1 MTGKEILQAE
11 FEKAGMRGYR
21 ADQVDALLQSIASFV
36 DKQKKEN
43 DDLTYKM
50 KILADKIEEYKKDEE
65 SIRDALLGAQKMG
78 SSILNEAKSK
88 AEALT
93 RESRAAAEEMLTSAQ
108 QKSEAMVSSAKTASE
123 EMLAQAKSKI
133 ENLTKDSLQKANLE
147 IANARREGER
157 EKKKLEAMKNEISS
171 FRSSILK
178 QYKAHLDLLSNL
190 PVEEIKERDAHE
202 MPQQASAN
210 KSDDSENSRTA
221 SPSED
226 VSQPEKGQKSN
237 LAPAEQVLEKE
248 ENSKISKIP
257 ITHSQTI
264 KSDITAGA
272 NSGDDDSELKSFEK
286 EQTKEF
292 GKRISVSVLGNEA
305 DQDKQEDDSKNE
317 SDKDSHKNDFIA
329 RSRRTSFAEKFGELD
344 FGNNNNK

>member
-93 RESRAAAEEMLTSAQ
+93 RESRAAAEEMLASAQ
-108 QKSEAMVSSAKTASE
+108 QKSESMVSSAKTASE

-147 IANARREGER
+147 IANARRESER

-202 MPQQASAN
+202 MPQQAPAN
-210 KSDDSENSRTA
+210 KSDGHEN

-226 VSQPEKGQKSN
+226 VSQPDKGQKSN
-237 LAPAEQVLEKE
+237 LASAEQVLEKE

>member
-147 IANARREGER
+147 IANARRESER

-202 MPQQASAN
+202 MPQQAPAN
-210 KSDDSENSRTA
+210 KSDGPEN

-226 VSQPEKGQKSN
+226 VSQPDKGQKSS

-264 KSDITAGA
+264 KSDITAGT

-292 GKRISVSVLGNEA
+292 GKRISVSVLSNEA